1 MEKQLQAIVTVLSLV
16 NPLICGAMF
25 AQIDAGQSR
34 AIQLADATKVALA
47 VLVILVVA
55 ALMGARV
62 LQVFGISLQ
71 SFSIASG
78 GVVELDRVYHDARSI
93 TAAAAAL

>member
-1 MEKQLQAIVTVLSLV
+1 VTVLSLV
-16 NPLICGAMF
+16 IPLLCGAMF

-34 AIQLADATKVALA
+34 AIQPANATKVALA
-47 VLVILVVA
+47 VVA